1 MRKIICITFL
11 LSFFTSNSQTER
23 KFGVFAGA
31 TNPVF
36 TARILEQVH
45 GNFNLTPHLGIFYE
59 MKLTNKI
66 HFRPQLMYVNAGNWQ
81 TVSYSSYEAK
91 YVGYHVNYMTIPLDV
106 KFWNKTYVVIGPQ
119 IGFLVSKKNNE
130 FNDENPKS
138 SFDYGLN
145 IGVGHKFK
153 NFFLELDV
161 YQGFN
166 PILEIP
172 HYTNRIE
179 LNNANARLT
188 FGYYL
193 F

>member
-1 MRKIICITFL
+1 MRKIILVTFL
-11 LSFFTSNSQTER
+11 LSFLLSNSQTER

-45 GNFNLTPHLGIFYE
+45 GNFNLTPHLGVFYE

-81 TVSYSSYEAK
+81 TVSYSSHEAE
-91 YVGYHVNYMTIPLDV
+91 YVGYHVNYINIPLDV

-119 IGFLVSKKNNE
+119 IGFLVATKNNE
-130 FNDENPKS
+130 FNDEKPKS

-145 IGVGHKFK
+145 VGVGHKFK

-166 PILEIP
+166 TVLEVP
-172 HYTNRIE
+172 YYSTTEE
-179 LNNANARLT
+179 LNNAYARLT